1 MTDTITRASSGA
13 AAPKGLAARTIGVL
27 TSPRA
32 TYADIAARPRW
43 FGVLLLIVLV
53 GGLAAT
59 IFMSTDVGQRAI
71 VNQAITRA
79 EASGRAMSDAQLQ
92 TVERVAALFKYFAIP
107 VQVIFFGVGGV
118 LVAGII
124 MGVFTAM
131 LGGDASF
138 RQVFAV
144 VVHSG
149 VVLALGG
156 VFALPLDYARE
167 TLASPTTLAV
177 FLPMLDENSF
187 PARFLGAF
195 DLFRIWWVI
204 SLAIGLG
211 VLYRRRT
218 APIASSLLAV
228 YAVIALVYAAA
239 TALAGA

>member
-1 MTDTITRASSGA
+1 VTDTITRASSSA
-13 AAPKGLAARTIGVL
+13 AAPRGVAARTIGVL

-32 TYADIAARPRW
+32 TYADVAAHPRW

-53 GGLAAT
+53 GGIAAT
-59 IFMSTDVGQRAI
+59 VFMSTDVGQRAI
-71 VNQAITRA
+71 VNQAIARA
-79 EASGRAMSDAQLQ
+79 EASGRTMPDAQLQ
-92 TVERVAALFKYFAIP
+92 AVERVAAIFKYLAIP
-107 VQVIFFGVGGV
+107 VQVVFFGVGGLV
-118 LVAGII
+118 VAGIV
-124 MGVFTAM
+124 MGVFTAR
-131 LGGDASF
+131 LGGEASF

-144 VVHSG
+144 VIHSG

-156 VFALPLDYARE
+156 LFALPLDYARE
-167 TLASPTTLAV
+167 SLASPTTLAV
-177 FLPMLDENSF
+177 FVPMLDENSF

-195 DLFRIWWVI
+195 DLFRVWWVI

-218 APIASSLLAV
+218 APIAWTLLGV